1 VNWACCWAW
10 TASPQ
15 TPEAPC
21 ILTGLHELRRERH
34 VWYDGIRPA
43 GLIPL
48 LSARSGN
55 NLSTPPAAAVLA
67 RRVIPNDPVLIG
79 KHAEDIVK
87 GDVLVEGF
95 EEE

>member
-1 VNWACCWAW
+1 
-10 TASPQ
+10 
-15 TPEAPC
+15 
-21 ILTGLHELRRERH
+21 
-34 VWYDGIRPA
+34 
-43 GLIPL
+43 
-48 LSARSGN
+48 
-55 NLSTPPAAAVLA
+55 LSTPPAAAVLA